1 MVNFRKWIDLGHV
14 GLKKNPEMGRSW
26 PSGPSNVWK
35 RVKKRRKSALFLR
48 ILDSKSD
55 HLATFWTKVR
65 QLVDLEEVGTFGV
78 DDSIFQLDD
87 EVEEGVDG
95 GRTNRSSEKKEN
107 FYFFSL

>member
-1 MVNFRKWIDLGHV
+1 VVNFRKWIDLGHV

-48 ILDSKSD
+48 ILDSK
-55 HLATFWTKVR
+55 ATFLTKIVR
-65 QLVDLEEVGTFGV
+65 QLVDLDEVGTFGV